1 MKEIIM
7 SLAEYFEKIKG
18 LGVLATSDCEGN
30 VDIAVYS
37 RPYIIDE
44 KTIAFSMLEQ
54 LSYSN
59 IQSNPKA
66 AYMFV
71 EQGEGYA
78 GKRLHLTKT
87 GEEKDPERIK
97 QIRQQHSKAKD
108 YDEKVRHLIYFTVDK
123 IRPLVGDNA

>member
-1 MKEIIM
+1 
-7 SLAEYFEKIKG
+7 
-18 LGVLATSDCEGN
+18 
-30 VDIAVYS
+30 
-37 RPYIIDE
+37 
-44 KTIAFSMLEQ
+44 MLER

-87 GEEKDPERIK
+87 GEEMDPERIK
-97 QIRQQHSKAKD
+97 EIKQQHTKTREPD
-108 YDEKVRHLIYFTVDK
+108 DKVRHLIYFTVDK
-123 IRPLVGDNA
+123 IRPLVGDKT

>member
-1 MKEIIM
+1 M
-7 SLAEYFEKIKG
+7 SLVEYFENIKG
-18 LGVLATSDCEGN
+18 LGVLATSDSDGN

-44 KTIAFSMLEQ
+44 KTIAFSMLEKR
-54 LSYSN
+54 SYSN
-59 IQSNPKA
+59 IQSNPRA

-78 GKRLHLTKT
+78 GKRLNLTMT
-87 GEEKDPERIK
+87 DEEKDEERIK

-108 YDEKVRHLIYFTVDK
+108 YEDKVRHLVYFTVDK
-123 IRPLVGDNA
+123 IRPLVGDKT